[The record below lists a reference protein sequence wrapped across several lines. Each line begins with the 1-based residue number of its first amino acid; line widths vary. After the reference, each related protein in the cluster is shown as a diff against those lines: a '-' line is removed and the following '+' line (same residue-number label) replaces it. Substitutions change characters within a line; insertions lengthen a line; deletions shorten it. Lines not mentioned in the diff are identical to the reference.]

1 MATFSEAISGALSRP
16 TAPMGVWG
24 WVTTV
29 DHKRIGVLYL
39 VTAMIFVIGG
49 GIEALLIRLQLAT
62 PESNLVAAGTYNQLF
77 TMHALTMIFLGV
89 MPLSA
94 AFFNLIIPLQIGAR
108 DVAFPRLNALSYWI
122 FLFGGLLL
130 NAGFLKGE
138 AADAGWFSYANL
150 SSITYSPGQGVD
162 FFTLGLLVLGIS
174 SIAAALNFVITIVNM
189 RAPGMSLM
197 RMPVF
202 TWMTL
207 VTSLLLV
214 TAMPVLTVGLVALM
228 FDRTFGAAFF
238 NPALGGDPV
247 LWQHLFWV
255 FGHPEVYIL
264 ILPAMGIVSEV
275 LPTFS
280 RKPLFGYP
288 LVVLSGVIIGFMSWG
303 VWSHHMFT
311 VGLGS
316 TANSVFALTTMVIA
330 IPTGIKI
337 FNWIGTLWGGSI
349 SFTSPM
355 LFALGFISMF
365 IIGGISGIM
374 HTVVPSD
381 YQQQDTYFVVA
392 HLHYVLVGGSIFGI
406 MAGIYYWFPKMTG
419 RMLHDG
425 MGKLNFWLMFI
436 GFNATFFPMH
446 FLGMDGMPRRIFTYP
461 EGMGWDFWNMFSTV
475 GAFIIAL
482 SGVVFVYNA
491 IRSLRAGELAGADPW
506 DGRTLEWSIPSPPP
520 EYNFAEIPTVR
531 GLDAFWEQKYR
542 HDVTVPVGGGSGEDE
557 RSQDGHG
564 EEAHAA
570 ESGYGHQEGE
580 HHGIHMPSPSY
591 FPVVAALGLGLVG
604 AGFASHWTVS
614 IFGAVLLLLGAYG
627 WVFEPATAGEE

>member
-1 MATFSEAISGALSRP
+1 MATLSEAISGALRRP
-16 TAPMGVWG
+16 TAPTGVWG

-39 VTAMIFVIGG
+39 VTALIFTVGG
-49 GIEALLIRLQLAT
+49 GIEALFIRLQLAT
-62 PESNLVAAGTYNQLF
+62 PESNLVHAGTYNQLF

-122 FLFGGLLL
+122 FLSGGLLL
-130 NAGFLKGE
+130 NAGFLKGQ
-138 AADAGWFSYANL
+138 AADAGWFGYANL
-150 SSITYSPGQGVD
+150 TSTTYSPGQGVD
-162 FFTLGLLVLGIS
+162 FFTLGLLVLGVS
-174 SIAAALNFVITIVNM
+174 SIAAALNFIITIVNM

-214 TAMPVLTVGLVALM
+214 TAMPVLTVGLVALL
-228 FDRTFGAAFF
+228 FDRAFGATFF
-238 NPALGGDPV
+238 NPAFGGDPV

-275 LPTFS
+275 IPTFS

-316 TANSVFALTTMVIA
+316 TANTVFAITTMVIA
-330 IPTGIKI
+330 IPTAIKI
-337 FNWIGTLWGGSI
+337 FNWIATLWGGSI
-349 SFTSPM
+349 SFKTPM
-355 LFALGFISMF
+355 LFALGFIAMF

-392 HLHYVLVGGSIFGI
+392 HFHYVLFGGSILGI

-419 RMLHDG
+419 RLLDDG
-425 MGKLNFWLMFI
+425 VGKLNFWLMFI

-446 FLGMDGMPRRIFTYP
+446 FVGMDGMPRRIFTYP

-475 GAFIIAL
+475 GAFVIAL

-491 IRSLRAGELAGADPW
+491 IRSLRSGELAGADPW
-506 DGRTLEWSIPSPPP
+506 DARTLEWSIPSPPP
-520 EYNFAEIPTVR
+520 EYNFVEIPTVS
-531 GLDAFWEQKYR
+531 GIDAFWDQKYR
-542 HDVTVPVGGGSGEDE
+542 HDVTVPVGGGSGVDE

-570 ESGYGHQEGE
+570 ESGYGHQEAE
-580 HHGIHMPSPSY
+580 HLGIHMPSPSY
-591 FPVVAALGLGLVG
+591 FPVVAGLGLGLVG
-604 AGFASHWTVS
+604 AGFVSHWTVS
-614 IFGAVLLLLGAYG
+614 LFGIVLLLLGAYG